1 MSGGIFLPNNKYMTY
16 EYLLALRQ
24 NHAAWRLLRADYAP
38 LAAAF
43 FYKVF
48 IVPKRRGIEVQ
59 EMLEALDMFIYD
71 CSCQEG
77 GFARSPKDYL
87 EMWADS
93 SYGWLR
99 KYEYRGDWYYDLTA
113 PAQKAVEWL
122 VSLQKQDFIG
132 TESRLRTVFNL
143 LHEIVRETDT
153 NAEHRLAY
161 LKGQAEKI
169 AAEIRAIE
177 ETGEVKPGLDE
188 VQIKERF
195 LQAESTATAILA
207 DFREVE
213 ENFREL
219 TRQVQ
224 ADVVKWTRGKGEL
237 LEKIFSESD
246 IIRNSEQGRSF
257 MAFWRFLMFSQQQD
271 DLRETLSQVENT
283 PALKAIVHE
292 HSLAEINHEWVQAAA
307 AVQKTLAQLS
317 AQIRRYVDEDY
328 LREERSIYQLIQR
341 IESKAVDRCEK
352 MPQGTFMEMDILP
365 KVHLPME
372 RRLFAPPRKTQLESP
387 ELTAGDASSG
397 SIEAIFNQVIV
408 DREKLRKNVREC
420 LREREEVTL
429 AEVLAVHP
437 LELGLAEL
445 LGYLVLAS
453 REQSADF
460 AEDKLD
466 RIIFS
471 RDGHKLLAV
480 CQQIIFRRGE
490 GQF

>member
-1 MSGGIFLPNNKYMTY
+1 MPNNKYMTY

-99 KYEYRGDWYYDLTA
+99 KYEYHGDWYYDLTA

-122 VSLQKQDFIG
+122 AGLQKQEFIG

-143 LHEIVRETDT
+143 LHEIDQETDT

-161 LKGQAEKI
+161 LRGQAEKI
-169 AAEIRAIE
+169 AAEIQTIE
-177 ETGEVKPGLDE
+177 DTGEVRPRLDE
-188 VQIKERF
+188 VQVKERF

-219 TRQVQ
+219 THQVQ
-224 ADVVKWTRGKGEL
+224 ADVVKWTKGKGEL

-246 IIRNSEQGRSF
+246 IIRKSEQGRSF

-271 DLRETLSQVENT
+271 DLRETLERVENT
-283 PALKAIVHE
+283 PAVKALVQE
-292 HSLAEINHEWVQAAA
+292 HSLADIHHEWVQAAA
-307 AVQKTLAQLS
+307 AVQKTLAQLT

-328 LREERSIYQLIQR
+328 LREERSIYQLIGR
-341 IESKAVDRCEK
+341 IESKAVDRRNE
-352 MPQGTFMEMDILP
+352 MPQGVFMEIDILP
-365 KVHLPME
+365 KVQLPME
-372 RRLFAPPRKTQLESP
+372 RRLFAPPKKTRLDSP
-387 ELTAGDASSG
+387 ELVAGDGSHG
-397 SIEAIFNQVIV
+397 SIEAIFHQVVV
-408 DREKLRKNVREC
+408 DKEKLKANVQAC
-420 LREREEVTL
+420 LQERAEVTL
-429 AEVLAVHP
+429 AEVLAVYP
-437 LELGLAEL
+437 LEHGLAEL
-445 LGYLVLAS
+445 LGYMVLAS
-453 REQSADF
+453 KEQAAAF
-460 AEDKLD
+460 AEDKLEH
-466 RIIFS
+466 IVFA
-471 RDGHKLLAV
+471 RDGHKLQAV
-480 CQQIIFRRGE
+480 CEQITFRRGA
-490 GQF
+490 GSF

>member
-1 MSGGIFLPNNKYMTY
+1 MPKNQSMTY
-16 EYLLALRQ
+16 EHLLALRQ

-43 FYKVF
+43 FYKMF
-48 IVPKRRGIEVQ
+48 IAPKRRGIEVQ
-59 EMLEALDMFIYD
+59 ELLDALDMFIYD
-71 CSCQEG
+71 SSRQEG
-77 GFARSPKDYL
+77 VFARSPKDYL

-122 VSLQKQDFIG
+122 ASLQKQDFIG

-143 LHEIVRETDT
+143 LHEIAKETDT

-161 LKGQAEKI
+161 LKEQAAEI
-169 AAEIRAIE
+169 AAEIQAIE
-177 ETGEVKPGLDE
+177 ETGEVTPRLDD
-188 VQIKERF
+188 VQVKERF
-195 LQAESTATAILA
+195 LQAESTAAAILA

-213 ENFREL
+213 ENFRDL

-224 ADVVKWTRGKGEL
+224 DDVVKWTRGKGEL
-237 LEKIFSESD
+237 LEKIFNESD
-246 IIRNSEQGRSF
+246 IIRKSEQGRSF

-271 DLRETLSQVENT
+271 DLRKMLKQVEKT
-283 PALKAIVHE
+283 PAIRDIVQE
-292 HSLAEINHEWVQAAA
+292 HSLADINHEWVQAAA

-328 LREERSIYQLIQR
+328 LREERSIYQLIGR
-341 IESKAVDRCEK
+341 IESKAVDRRED
-352 MPQGTFMEMDILP
+352 MPVGTFMEMDILP
-365 KVHLPME
+365 KVQLPME
-372 RRLFAPPRKTQLESP
+372 RRLFAPPKKTRLDSP
-387 ELTAGDASSG
+387 ELVAGDGTSG
-397 SIEAIFNQVIV
+397 SIAAIFNQVVV
-408 DREKLRKNVREC
+408 DKEKLKANVQDCLKQREQ
-420 LREREEVTL
+420 VTL

-445 LGYLVLAS
+445 LGYMVLAS
-453 REQSADF
+453 RERAAGFD
-460 AEDKLD
+460 EDKLERLVFD
-466 RIIFS
+466 
-471 RDGHKLLAV
+471 RDGHKLQAV
-480 CQQIIFRRGE
+480 CQQITFRRGA

>member
-1 MSGGIFLPNNKYMTY
+1 MPNSKYMTY
-16 EYLLALRQ
+16 EHLRNLRQ
-24 NHAAWRLLRADYAP
+24 NHAAWRLLRADYGP
-38 LAAAF
+38 MVAAF
-43 FYKVF
+43 FYQVF
-48 IVPKRRGIEVQ
+48 IGPKRRGIEAQ
-59 EMLEALDMFIYD
+59 ELLEALDMFLYD
-71 CSCQEG
+71 QSRQEDE
-77 GFARSPKDYL
+77 FARSPKDYL

-122 VSLQKQDFIG
+122 LSLHKQDFIG

-143 LHEIVRETDT
+143 LNEIAQETDT

-161 LKGQAEKI
+161 LTSQREKI
-169 AAEIRAIE
+169 AAEIKAIE
-177 ETGEVKPGLDE
+177 ETGEVKPRLDE

-246 IIRNSEQGRSF
+246 IIRKSEQGRSF

-271 DLRETLSQVENT
+271 DLRDILDQVEST
-283 PALKAIVHE
+283 PAVKAIAPE
-292 HSLAEINHEWVQAAA
+292 HSLADINHEWVQAAA

-317 AQIRRYVDEDY
+317 AQLRRYVDEDY
-328 LREERSIYQLIQR
+328 LREERSIYRLIQA
-341 IESKAVDRCEK
+341 IESKALDRRGDV
-352 MPQGTFMEMDILP
+352 PSGNFMEMDLLP
-365 KVHLPME
+365 KVQLPME
-372 RRLFAPPRKTQLESP
+372 RRLFAPPRKTRLDSP
-387 ELTAGDASSG
+387 ELVAGDGSTG
-397 SIEAIFNQVIV
+397 SIEAIFDQVVV
-408 DREKLRKNVREC
+408 DREKLRAHVAD
-420 LREREEVTL
+420 LLQEREEVTL

-453 REQSADF
+453 RQEETAEF
-460 AEDKLD
+460 TEDKLE
-466 RIIFS
+466 RIVFE
-471 RDGHKLLAV
+471 RDGHKLLAI
-480 CQQIIFRRGE
+480 CQQITFRRGAGE
-490 GQF
+490 F

>member
-1 MSGGIFLPNNKYMTY
+1 MLGGIFLPNNQYMTY
-16 EYLLALRQ
+16 EHLLALRQ
-24 NHAAWRLLRADYAP
+24 EHAAWRLLRADYAP

-43 FYKVF
+43 FYQVF
-48 IVPKRRGIEVQ
+48 IAPKRRGIEVQ
-59 EMLEALDMFIYD
+59 ELLDALDMFIYD
-71 CSCQEG
+71 CNRQEG
-77 GFARSPKDYL
+77 EFARSPKDYL

-143 LHEIVRETDT
+143 LHEIARETDN

-161 LKGQAEKI
+161 LREQAEKI
-169 AAEIRAIE
+169 AAEIKSIE
-177 ETGEVKPGLDE
+177 ETGEVKPRLDD

-237 LEKIFSESD
+237 LEKIFNESD
-246 IIRNSEQGRSF
+246 IIRKSEQGRSF
-257 MAFWRFLMFSQQQD
+257 MAFWRFLLFSQQQD
-271 DLRETLSQVENT
+271 DLQKTLKQVENT
-283 PALKAIVHE
+283 AALKPLVHE
-292 HSLAEINHEWVQAAA
+292 HSLTDIHHEWVQAAG

-328 LREERSIYQLIQR
+328 LQEERSIYQLIGR
-341 IESKAVDRCEK
+341 IESKAVDRRADI
-352 MPQGTFMEMDILP
+352 PAGTFMEMEILP
-365 KVHLPME
+365 KVQLPME
-372 RRLFAPPRKTQLESP
+372 RRLFAPPKKTRLDSP
-387 ELTAGDASSG
+387 ELVAGDGTSG
-397 SIEAIFNQVIV
+397 SIAAIFDQVVV
-408 DREKLRKNVREC
+408 DKEKLKANVQDC
-420 LREREEVTL
+420 LNKQEQVTL

-445 LGYLVLAS
+445 LGYMVLAS
-453 REQSADF
+453 KEQAADF
-460 AEDKLD
+460 AEDRLEQLV
-466 RIIFS
+466 FS
-471 RDGHKLLAV
+471 RDGRKLQAV
-480 CQQIIFRRGE
+480 CQQITFRRGA

>member
-1 MSGGIFLPNNKYMTY
+1 MLGGIFLPNNQYMTY
-16 EYLLALRQ
+16 EHLLALRQ
-24 NHAAWRLLRADYAP
+24 EHAAWRLLRADYAP

-43 FYKVF
+43 FYQVF
-48 IVPKRRGIEVQ
+48 IAPKRRGIEVQ
-59 EMLEALDMFIYD
+59 ELLDALDMFIYD
-71 CSCQEG
+71 CNRQEG
-77 GFARSPKDYL
+77 EFARSPKDYL

-143 LHEIVRETDT
+143 LHEIAQETDN

-161 LKGQAEKI
+161 LKEQAEKI
-169 AAEIRAIE
+169 AAEIKSIE
-177 ETGEVKPGLDE
+177 ETGEVQPRLDD

-195 LQAESTATAILA
+195 LQAES
-207 DFREVE
+207 
-213 ENFREL
+213 
-219 TRQVQ
+219 VQ

-246 IIRNSEQGRSF
+246 IIRKSEQGRSF
-257 MAFWRFLMFSQQQD
+257 MAFWRFLLFSQQQD
-271 DLRETLSQVENT
+271 DLQKTLKQVENT
-283 PALKAIVHE
+283 AALKPLVHE
-292 HSLAEINHEWVQAAA
+292 HSLTDIHHEWVQAAG

-328 LREERSIYQLIQR
+328 LQEERSIYQLIGR
-341 IESKAVDRCEK
+341 IESKAVDRRADI
-352 MPQGTFMEMDILP
+352 PAGTFMEMEILP
-365 KVHLPME
+365 KVQLPME
-372 RRLFAPPRKTQLESP
+372 RRLFAPPKKTRLDSP
-387 ELTAGDASSG
+387 ELVAGDGTSG
-397 SIEAIFNQVIV
+397 SIAAIFDQVVV
-408 DREKLRKNVREC
+408 DKEKLKANVQDC
-420 LREREEVTL
+420 LNKQEQVTL

-445 LGYLVLAS
+445 LGYMVLAS
-453 REQSADF
+453 KAQAADF
-460 AEDKLD
+460 GEEKLE
-466 RIIFS
+466 RIVFA
-471 RDGHKLLAV
+471 RDGRKLQAV
-480 CQQIIFRRGE
+480 CQQITFRRGA